1 MQLVRSRPPAST
13 TLCGFR
19 TDLLPQGRGQGSS
32 LRRGRYGEATGAHS
46 IPVSGV
52 SAYHA
57 HHGNDDD
64 LSRRRDPRICTVY
77 AARAAARPFG
87 ARGGLWA
94 LCTGALCTGPS
105 APNSHRMRSWF
116 LVKPYSTRDPH
127 ALKLAGTSEHHVR
140 INCTVQRSTAASSA
154 SLIDEEIRGALAR
167 ASHNHHALRH
177 AAPTHGVPPVTL
189 RHSWRSLRER
199 CGLLRAAML
208 PSC

>member
-1 MQLVRSRPPAST
+1 M
-13 TLCGFR
+13 
-19 TDLLPQGRGQGSS
+19 LL
-32 LRRGRYGEATGAHS
+32 
-46 IPVSGV
+46 
-52 SAYHA
+52 
-57 HHGNDDD
+57 
-64 LSRRRDPRICTVY
+64 
-77 AARAAARPFG
+77 
-87 ARGGLWA
+87 
-94 LCTGALCTGPS
+94 
-105 APNSHRMRSWF
+105 
-116 LVKPYSTRDPH
+116 
-127 ALKLAGTSEHHVR
+127 LAGTSEHHVR